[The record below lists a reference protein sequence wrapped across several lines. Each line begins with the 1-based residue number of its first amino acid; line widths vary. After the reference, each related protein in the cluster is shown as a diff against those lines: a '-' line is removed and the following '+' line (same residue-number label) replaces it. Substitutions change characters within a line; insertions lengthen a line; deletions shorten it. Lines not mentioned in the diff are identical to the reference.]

1 MKSCHHFGYY
11 IFLFSKQNHTNNI
24 ISTNNTKEDGL
35 SILIKEIFLW
45 VAFWKKNTWEFYI
58 SLQITDT
65 DRGVRSFLRLFH
77 HTQSEREMEA
87 WWELASFAHFELN
100 KALLHRYLGLSC
112 ICTSSN

>member
-45 VAFWKKNTWEFYI
+45 VAFWKKKY
-58 SLQITDT
+58 
-65 DRGVRSFLRLFH
+65 LRIL
-77 HTQSEREMEA
+77 
-87 WWELASFAHFELN
+87 
-100 KALLHRYLGLSC
+100 YL
-112 ICTSSN
+112 SSNYWHRQRCEVIP